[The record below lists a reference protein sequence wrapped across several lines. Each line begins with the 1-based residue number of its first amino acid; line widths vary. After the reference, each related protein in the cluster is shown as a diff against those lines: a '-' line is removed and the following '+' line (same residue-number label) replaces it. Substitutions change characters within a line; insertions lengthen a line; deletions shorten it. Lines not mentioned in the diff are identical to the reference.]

1 MPNLIKL
8 AIVIFA
14 LTQLTGCISATKAVR
29 AEAGFEA
36 QEALYRG
43 TTLGTNTKQLVSTF
57 GYPQRTFTRSGSDVS
72 LLLYCGSGF
81 MHDLYIGF
89 FVHDVF
95 GYFDGFISEKAGVS
109 PTNESL
115 GFFRVKGTPV
125 IMNNCHHDKALNW
138 SFTPS
143 SPDGPIGWEKTVYN
157 VDKLRV
163 TTLSREQKTCMEGDV
178 HKISLEGQISP
189 DSSFAIERLLDRLK
203 PCLTGSGAFLRPI
216 ISMKSGGGLLKDGY
230 ALGKTLRK
238 NQVKAV
244 IEDGAICASSCAVAF
259 LGASQRV
266 VEDQGQVM
274 FHAPYF
280 SGKNWYGQRD
290 INCDVGDDA
299 LDDLL
304 NYYKSMTGAE
314 TGERLFERTMW
325 YCSAEDGWVVTG
337 GAAAELYGIATEK

>member
-1 MPNLIKL
+1 MSRLILILTSIL
-8 AIVIFA
+8 AIQGCVGAATSVVKQANFA
-14 LTQLTGCISATKAVR
+14 KQITKHSETELGLTQS
-29 AEAGFEA
+29 
-36 QEALYRG
+36 
-43 TTLGTNTKQLVSTF
+43 QLVSVYGKPARIF
-57 GYPQRTFTRSGSDVS
+57 RNAASNVS
-72 LLLYCGSGF
+72 LLYYCDYGF
-81 MHDLYIGF
+81 TDEQHYGY
-89 FVHDVF
+89 FVHDDF
-95 GYFDGFISEKAGVS
+95 GYFDGFIYSEDDLNSYPENSKGVWVDENANS
-109 PTNESL
+109 E
-115 GFFRVKGTPV
+115 F
-125 IMNNCHHDKALNW
+125 NCHHDVRLDW
-138 SFTPS
+138 SFTPT
-143 SPDGPIGWEKTVYN
+143 PPRAQQGWTRTEYN
-157 VDKLRV
+157 IDRLRV
-163 TTLSREQKTCMEGDV
+163 VTLVQKNGQCT
-178 HKISLEGQISP
+178 KAAPIRIILEGQISP
-189 DSSFAIERLLDRLK
+189 DSSFAIDRLLDRMATCSDAQDQK
-203 PCLTGSGAFLRPI
+203 GVMT

-280 SGKNWYGQRD
+280 SGRNEYGQRD

-304 NYYKSMTGAE
+304 SYYKSMTGAE